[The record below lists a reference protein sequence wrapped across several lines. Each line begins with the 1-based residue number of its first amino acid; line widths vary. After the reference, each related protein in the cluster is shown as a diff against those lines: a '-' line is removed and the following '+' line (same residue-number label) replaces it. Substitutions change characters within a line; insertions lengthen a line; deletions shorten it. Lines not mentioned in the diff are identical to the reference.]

1 MKRITFIFL
10 VILYL
15 TSCQESPLENSL
27 SEVTMESE
35 SNYLVPPHIKYET
48 LFAVSSTLT
57 PEEKQRLFE
66 CLYSLGEKYPEL
78 DEVILYIMRNRGP
91 LTFKINPK
99 LEGYAAYDFFTIEFK
114 GETYIN
120 DETVL
125 EEILHV
131 AQGIDYGYELM
142 NECAKNVEFEVRV
155 LRDIWEYRRVQRE
168 GLSIYGVRGDRSNS
182 YRGWVISLTY
192 LNLHILGVPQFNEFA
207 QNWEDPFYI
216 GYNLPFCPDFVPGFL
231 VSFRGD
237 YSL

>member
-1 MKRITFIFL
+1 MKKITFIFL

-15 TSCQESPLENSL
+15 TSCQESPIENSL

-155 LRDIWEYRRVQRE
+155 LRDIWELRRYNRDLSQTYTFRGGDGGE
-168 GLSIYGVRGDRSNS
+168 YNAWLAGLSLG
-182 YRGWVISLTY
+182 
-192 LNLHILGVPQFNEFA
+192 NLFLRGVPNFNKYA
-207 QNWEDPFYI
+207 QEWYES
-216 GYNLPFCPDFVPGFL
+216 GYNDLPFDPDFNPSFL
-231 VSFRGD
+231 KTFVGN
-237 YSL
+237 